1 MRIETRMMKHS
12 ALVNIYAYG
21 FILTYHVLF
30 TARKPCKPRKLVI
43 ECQSK
48 QEAGLLV
55 SSCEF
60 PHL

>member
-30 TARKPCKPRKLVI
+30 TARKPRVSLV
-43 ECQSK
+43 SARNRVPVK
-48 QEAGLLV
+48 TGAGLF
-55 SSCEF
+55 S
-60 PHL
+60 